1 MSFHTLVV
9 VVLVYVVGVARGDAQ
24 PDPALDWAAEHFGTP
39 EEIKAQTLVSQR
51 QEVDTLSSPVFRPA
65 QAPLSPLLAIRDV
78 QAPTKAIQALR
89 KPAFA
94 YHRPM
99 WMMMPPMFVHSMHL
113 RTPSSPLFQDPT
125 PVPAAAPSFL
135 SFASRHTAQIPIIP
149 HLPIFHFPIA
159 AYPHTAAAP
168 VPHQTLVQHTCD
180 DHDDDDDH
188 DDGPQYVYVRHFP
201 SEISSP
207 MTLRGAVDE
216 GPTAPAGIVQSSQP
230 IITRV
235 EFTNA
240 KAHPSLR
247 NTKTPKDSPVIA
259 V

>member
-1 MSFHTLVV
+1 MPE
-9 VVLVYVVGVARGDAQ
+9 

-51 QEVDTLSSPVFRPA
+51 LVDTLSSPVFRPA

-94 YHRPM
+94 FHRPM
-99 WMMMPPMFVHSMHL
+99 WMMMPPLFVHSMHL

-125 PVPAAAPSFL
+125 HVPVAAPSFVP
-135 SFASRHTAQIPIIP
+135 FASRHTAQIPIIP

-159 AYPHTAAAP
+159 A
-168 VPHQTLVQHTCD
+168 VPHSALPPSHTRPSSNTPVTTTMTTTTTMAPSTFTCD
-180 DHDDDDDH
+180 TS
-188 DDGPQYVYVRHFP
+188 PPRSPPPCPYEAPLTKAPRLLRASCSLP
-201 SEISSP
+201 NPSSP
-207 MTLRGAVDE
+207 G
-216 GPTAPAGIVQSSQP
+216 
-230 IITRV
+230 V

-247 NTKTPKDSPVIA
+247 NTKPPKDSPVIA